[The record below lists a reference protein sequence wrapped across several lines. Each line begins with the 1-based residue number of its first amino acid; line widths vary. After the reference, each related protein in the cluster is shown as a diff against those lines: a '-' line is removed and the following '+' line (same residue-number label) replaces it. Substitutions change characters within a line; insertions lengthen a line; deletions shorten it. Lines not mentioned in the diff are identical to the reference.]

1 MAVGL
6 LITSFGKV
14 IGFALTPFKLLLG
27 LFSATAPAAAP
38 AAAATETLG
47 AAAAAAAPGIGAL
60 GLALLEVG
68 VGLALAGLGIGI
80 VFYGISKLLDSVVS
94 LSGVLSTDLVL
105 SLTGLGI
112 AMGIV
117 GVAFTNPLVLFGM
130 AAFATSLA
138 AIVGIINQLDE
149 DKSLNFKVITESL
162 TRASVITTTST
173 RRLGDET
180 QDMIDAINNFSLST
194 PQADALARILNA
206 LPNTGTQTQA
216 ANNTTVE
223 VFIGQERLNQLVT
236 NIVNRTS
243 TGSITTPATLSP
255 ASRT

>member
-1 MAVGL
+1 
-6 LITSFGKV
+6 
-14 IGFALTPFKLLLG
+14 
-27 LFSATAPAAAP
+27 
-38 AAAATETLG
+38 
-47 AAAAAAAPGIGAL
+47 
-60 GLALLEVG
+60 
-68 VGLALAGLGIGI
+68 
-80 VFYGISKLLDSVVS
+80 
-94 LSGVLSTDLVL
+94 
-105 SLTGLGI
+105 
-112 AMGIV
+112 
-117 GVAFTNPLVLFGM
+117 
-130 AAFATSLA
+130 
-138 AIVGIINQLDE
+138 
-149 DKSLNFKVITESL
+149 
-162 TRASVITTTST
+162 
-173 RRLGDET
+173 LGDET